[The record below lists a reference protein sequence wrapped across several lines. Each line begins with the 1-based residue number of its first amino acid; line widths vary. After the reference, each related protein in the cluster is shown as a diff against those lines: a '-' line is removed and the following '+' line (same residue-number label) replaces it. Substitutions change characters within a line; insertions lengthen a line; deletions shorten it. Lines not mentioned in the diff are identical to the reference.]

1 MTVERRHD
9 RLTTRIP
16 VTISSVLDSV
26 YGVIT
31 DLSEGGARIEGATLP
46 EKSRCQIEYG
56 GQTVYGTVMWAEV
69 DRMGIRFPFELAD
82 GPLYDALEM
91 ARAGISAEPLIAP
104 GASVASTF
112 GRRLS

>member
-1 MTVERRHD
+1 MSAERRHD

-16 VTISSVLDSV
+16 VTIVSVLDSLF
-26 YGVIT
+26 GVIT

-46 EKSRCQIEYG
+46 EKSRCQIEYR

-69 DRMGIRFPFELAD
+69 DRMGVRFPFELVD

-91 ARAGISAEPLIAP
+91 ARAGIAAEPLIAP
-104 GASVASTF
+104 GASIATTF
-112 GRRLS
+112 GRRLN